1 MGFIKRFLPFV
12 IALGIGIFIASFFVE
27 LRAPNFRGGPRTK
40 RYHEMK
46 RLRVENEELK
56 NENLRLKNELD
67 NHRRHHPQVIDLDHQ
82 HDWPGT
88 ALDGLPPPPPVA
100 PRAKR

>member
-12 IALGIGIFIASFFVE
+12 VALGIGIFVASFFVE
-27 LRAPNFRGGPRTK
+27 LRKPTFRGHRGQRF
-40 RYHEMK
+40 HEMK
-46 RLRVENEELK
+46 RLRTENEALR
-56 NENLRLKNELD
+56 NENLRLRNELD
-67 NHRRHHPQVIDLDHQ
+67 NHRLTHPHLVELEHKDE
-82 HDWPGT
+82 WPGT